1 MTEIIISIIVGV
13 FQICLS
19 INFICRR
26 KNWLVILTEVITS
39 TLLFCTMNK
48 LDTVYLRH
56 VVITVGEYLFF
67 KIFLIVFMLIA
78 RIYCFYAIKNLWK
91 NKKKKK
97 LSRKKVRIIHK
108 ISKAKYWPKLKLG
121 LPSKAGT
128 RHPITNVK
136 YDSRGFPEFKSYCTV
151 RLPQRDYRKSREQHF
166 ETANRILYNKI
177 ISDSRTRKR
186 FSFSQKELKELSQGE
201 TPKKYTWHHHQDRG
215 VLEFVDYDIHSKTSH
230 IGGYS
235 IWGGEK

>member
-56 VVITVGEYLFF
+56 VVITVGEYLFV

-108 ISKAKYWPKLKLG
+108 ISKANIG
-121 LPSKAGT
+121 LS
-128 RHPITNVK
+128 
-136 YDSRGFPEFKSYCTV
+136 
-151 RLPQRDYRKSREQHF
+151 
-166 ETANRILYNKI
+166 
-177 ISDSRTRKR
+177 
-186 FSFSQKELKELSQGE
+186 
-201 TPKKYTWHHHQDRG
+201 
-215 VLEFVDYDIHSKTSH
+215 
-230 IGGYS
+230 
-235 IWGGEK
+235 